1 MSDEKKQAGE
11 AAGSDASQEQSDP
24 KGPELDIE
32 TGEVVEEE
40 FVEGAPVRR
49 KGIYLLPNALTTA
62 SLFSGFYA
70 IVSAANGVFD
80 NAAIAIFV
88 SMILDGLDGRVARLT
103 NTQSKFGEEYD
114 SLADM
119 VAFGVA
125 PGLVAFFWSLNNL
138 GQVGWAITFIYVAGA
153 ALRLAR
159 FNTQIGSVDKK
170 FFVGLAS
177 PAAAACVAG
186 LVWCFHAVEPA
197 SWLTLMTIIV
207 VGGCGVLMVS
217 NILYKSFKDLDL
229 RGRVPFA
236 AILLVVLVFAVVALD
251 PATVLFTGFLAY
263 ALSGPVLALFRK
275 SRQSASHSA

>member
-1 MSDEKKQAGE
+1 MSEERKDTELGSRASE
-11 AAGSDASQEQSDP
+11 SRPSSSAAAQCE
-24 KGPELDIE
+24 IE
-32 TGEVVEEE
+32 PGEVVEEE
-40 FVEGAPVRR
+40 LVEGAAVRR

-70 IVSAANGVFD
+70 IVSAAGGVFD
-80 NAAIAIFV
+80 NAAIAIFI
-88 SMILDGLDGRVARLT
+88 SMVLDGLDGRVARMT

-125 PGLVAFFWSLNNL
+125 PGFVAFFWSLN
-138 GQVGWAITFIYVAGA
+138 GMDKIGWAITFIYVASA

-170 FFVGLAS
+170 YFVGLPS

-186 LVWCFHAVEPA
+186 LVWSFHRFDPSV
-197 SWLTLMTIIV
+197 WLTFLTMVT
-207 VGGCGVLMVS
+207 VGGAGVLMVS
-217 NILYKSFKDLDL
+217 NVLYHSFKDFDL

-236 AILLVVLVFAVVALD
+236 AILLVVLIFVVIALD
-251 PATVLFTGFLAY
+251 PATVLFTGFLIY
-263 ALSGPVLALFRK
+263 ALSGPVRSVFRK
-275 SRQSASHSA
+275 KPRRSARSSE

>member
-1 MSDEKKQAGE
+1 MTTEKEMAEKEIATNACAGE
-11 AAGSDASQEQSDP
+11 V
-24 KGPELDIE
+24 PEHAD
-32 TGEVVEEE
+32 GEVVEEE
-40 FVEGAPVRR
+40 LVGGSPVRR

-70 IVSAANGVFD
+70 IVSAANGAFEK
-80 NAAIAIFV
+80 AAIAIFV

-125 PGLVAFFWSLNNL
+125 PGLVAFFWSLNGLN
-138 GQVGWAITFIYVAGA
+138 QVGWAVTFIYVAGA

-170 FFVGLAS
+170 FFVGLPS
-177 PAAAACVAG
+177 PSAAACVAG
-186 LVWCFHAVEPA
+186 LVWCFHSVEPA
-197 SWLTLMTIIV
+197 SWLTGLTLLV
-207 VGGCGVLMVS
+207 VGGTGVLMVS
-217 NILYKSFKDLDL
+217 NVLYRSFKDLDL

-236 AILLVVLVFAVVALD
+236 AILVVVLAFVVIALD
-251 PATVLFTGFLAY
+251 PGTVLFSGFLLY
-263 ALSGPVLALFRK
+263 ALSGPTRALLRK
-275 SRQSASHSA
+275 LKRTPTSQG

>member
-1 MSDEKKQAGE
+1 MSDKKKQANE
-11 AAGSDASQEQSDP
+11 ANAASDDQEHNDP
-24 KGPELDIE
+24 KGPEFDIE
-32 TGEVVEEE
+32 SGEVVEEE
-40 FVEGAPVRR
+40 FVEGTPVRR

-138 GQVGWAITFIYVAGA
+138 GQVGWAITFIYVAGV

-217 NILYKSFKDLDL
+217 NILYKSFKDLDM

-236 AILLVVLVFAVVALD
+236 AILLVVLVFVVVALD
-251 PATVLFTGFLAY
+251 PATVLFTGFLVY

-275 SRQSASHSA
+275 SRQSADQSA